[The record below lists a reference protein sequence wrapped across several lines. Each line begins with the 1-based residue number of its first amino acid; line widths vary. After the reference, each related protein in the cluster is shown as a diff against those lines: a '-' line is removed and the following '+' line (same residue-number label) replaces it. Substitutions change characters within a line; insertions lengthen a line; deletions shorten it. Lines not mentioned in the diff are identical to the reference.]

1 MSVLQRLFGL
11 FYNTMQY
18 SQTRDCSK
26 RLNGWNGENFYCSA
40 IQVEVIFRESKI
52 SAHVL
57 WLKIESMIS
66 NILFCEIHST
76 LKSPALYRS
85 RSHDAV

>member
-1 MSVLQRLFGL
+1 MSEFIKKCLLFYKEFLEVLKRPGL

-40 IQVEVIFRESKI
+40 ILVAVFFRESKI
-52 SAHVL
+52 STHVL

-66 NILFCEIHST
+66 FFFIF
-76 LKSPALYRS
+76 
-85 RSHDAV
+85 